1 MPDDPTNIRLP
12 SISEWMPGKYPP
24 SLYSMS
30 YLLMACVYR
39 RAIGYTHKG
48 ILYSTGAGHP
58 DTKQTSPTTPR
69 RPHPSLEGKSGLL
82 DFVGRAALEELAHH
96 CAAAA
101 VLRL

>member
-1 MPDDPTNIRLP
+1 MLDDPTNIRLP
-12 SISEWMPGKYPP
+12 SISEWMPGKYP
-24 SLYSMS
+24 SLYSLS

-48 ILYSTGAGHP
+48 LLYSTGAGHP
-58 DTKQTSPTTPR
+58 DTKPTFTTTPR

-82 DFVGRAALEELAHH
+82 DFVGRAALEELAHQ

-101 VLRL
+101 VPRL